1 VKKIVD
7 VLVKIQLIAAIVC
20 LVTFVAAVILQV
32 ATRYIPGFSWLWT
45 EQIANYSFI
54 WSVLMG
60 AAVGVRRKDHF
71 FLSVL
76 TDRLKGKTAWVD
88 SVLVQVLIGLF
99 GVFLLVH
106 GVTLTMS
113 FWGWSLTALPQFRQG
128 WFWLALPICGATI
141 SIYAFYNVYELR
153 LEKRS
158 IESSLRREGR
168 PA

>member
-1 VKKIVD
+1 MKKIINT
-7 VLVKIQLIAAIVC
+7 LVTIQLVAAILC
-20 LVTFVAAVILQV
+20 LVTFVLAVTLQV

-60 AAVGVRRKDHF
+60 AAVGVRQKQHF

-76 TDRLKGKTAWVD
+76 TDRLQGKTAWVD
-88 SVLVQVLIGLF
+88 GTLVEVLIGLF
-99 GVFLLVH
+99 GVFLLYH
-106 GVTLTMS
+106 GVALTKS
-113 FWGWSLTALPQFRQG
+113 FWGWSLTALPQVRQG

-141 SIYAFYNVYELR
+141 SIYAFYNVYEL
-153 LEKRS
+153 LNE
-158 IESSLRREGR
+158 RRNEVEGR

>member
-1 VKKIVD
+1 LKKIID
-7 VLVKIQLIAAIVC
+7 ALVTIQLVAAILC
-20 LVTFVAAVILQV
+20 LVTFVLAVILQV

-60 AAVGVRRKDHF
+60 AAVGVRRKQHF

-76 TDRLKGKTAWVD
+76 TDGLKGKTAWLN
-88 SVLVQVLIGLF
+88 STLVQVLIGLF
-99 GVFLLVH
+99 GVFLLYH
-106 GVTLTMS
+106 GVALTKS
-113 FWGWSLTALPQFRQG
+113 FWGWSLTALPQVRQG

-153 LEKRS
+153 LE
-158 IESSLRREGR
+158 RRNEGEER

>member
-7 VLVKIQLIAAIVC
+7 ALVKIQLAAAVLC
-20 LVTFVAAVILQV
+20 LVAFVTAVILQV

-60 AAVGVRRKDHF
+60 AAVGVRRKEHF

-76 TDRLKGKTAWVD
+76 TDRLRGKSAWFD
-88 SVLVQVLIGLF
+88 SILVQVLIGLF

-106 GVTLTMS
+106 GITLTMS

-128 WFWLALPICGATI
+128 WFWVALPICGATI

-153 LEKRS
+153 LN
-158 IESSLRREGR
+158 RRNATHIDGEGH